1 MANREISP
9 FHAGELAVQARSGVL
24 DDAAMLAGMF
34 RPYLTEQH
42 RQFFAQLPLLFVG
55 SMDDA
60 GQPWA
65 SLLIGTP
72 GFVHSPDPQTLGVDA
87 LPAQGDPL
95 GSALREGASLG
106 VLGIQLQTRRRNRL
120 NGRVSE
126 LSEAGFTLQ
135 VDQSFGNCPRY
146 ISARLPQQRD
156 GVQPAAADMPRAE
169 TAQLSDAAAALLAK
183 ADTCFIAS
191 ASARAPA
198 GDDTREG
205 VDVSHRGG
213 KPGFVR
219 VEQSTSATKLLIPDF
234 PGNNAFNTLGNL
246 ARYSRAG
253 LLVPDFA
260 SGDVLSLACSAEIL
274 WDGPELAR
282 FQGAGR
288 MVVLTVHRGLYF
300 PHLMPFQWSQPL
312 PGPHVE
318 RTGSW

>member
-1 MANREISP
+1 MTSP
-9 FHAGELAVQARSGVL
+9 FHKGELAVQAQSGVL
-24 DDAAMLAGMF
+24 DEAAMLGKMF

-42 RQFFAQLPLLFVG
+42 REFFAQLPMLLVG
-55 SMDDA
+55 SLDDA

-65 SLLIGTP
+65 TMLFGAP
-72 GFVHSPDPQTLGVDA
+72 GFVHSPDALTLQVDTQ
-87 LPAQGDPL
+87 PANGDPL
-95 GSALREGASLG
+95 RAALRTGASLG

-120 NGRVSE
+120 NGRIRE
-126 LSEAGFTLQ
+126 LTPLGFTLD
-135 VDQSFGNCPRY
+135 VDQSFGNCPKF
-146 ISARLPQQRD
+146 ISPRTPQSRD
-156 GVQPAAADMPRAE
+156 VVQLAAATEQAK
-169 TAQLSDAAAALLAK
+169 LSDAAAALIAR

-191 ASARAPA
+191 ASARTFA

-219 VEQSTSATKLLIPDF
+219 VDRTADTTKLYMPDF

-246 ARYSRAG
+246 ARYPRAG

-260 SGDVLSLACSAEIL
+260 TGDVLSLACTTEIL

-282 FQGAGR
+282 FKGAER
-288 MVVLTVHRGLYF
+288 MLVLTVVSGLYF
-300 PHLMPFQWSQPL
+300 PKLMPFQWSQAQ
-312 PGPHVE
+312 PGLQVE

>member
-1 MANREISP
+1 MAKREISP
-9 FHAGELAVQARSGVL
+9 FHTGELAVQAQSGVL
-24 DDAAMLAGMF
+24 EDAAMLGGMF

-65 SLLIGTP
+65 SMLFGAP
-72 GFVHSPDPQTLGVDA
+72 GFVHAPDPRTLSVEA

-95 GSALREGASLG
+95 AAALHEGANLG
-106 VLGIQLQTRRRNRL
+106 VLGIQLQNRRRNRL
-120 NGRVSE
+120 NGRVREVSG
-126 LSEAGFTLQ
+126 AGFTLD

-146 ISARLPQQRD
+146 ISARMPQRRA
-156 GVQPAAADMPRAE
+156 GVPPGASPLAE
-169 TAQLSDAAAALLAK
+169 TAQLSDAAAALLAS

-198 GDDTREG
+198 ADDTREG

-213 KPGFVR
+213 KPGFLR
-219 VEQSTSATKLLIPDF
+219 VERSTGATQLLMPDF

-246 ARYSRAG
+246 ARYPRAG

-260 SGDVLSLACSAEIL
+260 SGDALSLACSAEIL

-282 FQGAGR
+282 FQGAER
-288 MVVLTVHRGLYF
+288 MVVLTVHSGLYF
-300 PHLMPFQWSQPL
+300 PRSMPFQWSQPL

>member
-1 MANREISP
+1 MTSP
-9 FHAGELAVQARSGVL
+9 FHAGELAVQAQSGVL
-24 DDAAMLAGMF
+24 DEAAMLGRMF

-42 RQFFAQLPLLFVG
+42 REFFAQLPMLLVG
-55 SMDDA
+55 SMDHA

-65 SLLIGTP
+65 SMLFGAP
-72 GFVHSPDPQTLGVDA
+72 GFVHSPDALTLQVDA
-87 LPAQGDPL
+87 QPAQADPL
-95 GSALREGASLG
+95 HAALRKGASLG

-120 NGRVSE
+120 NGRIRA
-126 LSEAGFTLQ
+126 LTPQGFTLD
-135 VDQSFGNCPRY
+135 VDQSFGNCPKF
-146 ISARLPQQRD
+146 ISPRTPRARDTVPR
-156 GVQPAAADMPRAE
+156 VAAAEQAI
-169 TAQLSDAAAALLAK
+169 LSDAAAAVIAR

-191 ASARAPA
+191 ASAREFA

-219 VEQSTSATKLLIPDF
+219 VERTADTTQLFMPDF

-246 ARYSRAG
+246 ARYPRAG

-260 SGDVLSLACSAEIL
+260 TGDLLSLACNAEIL

-282 FQGAGR
+282 FKGAER
-288 MVVLTVHRGLYF
+288 MLVLTVVSGLYF
-300 PHLMPFQWSQPL
+300 PGVMPFQWSEAL
-312 PGPHVE
+312 PGLQVE

>member
-1 MANREISP
+1 MTNRAISP

-65 SLLIGTP
+65 SMLFGAP
-72 GFVHSPDPQTLGVDA
+72 GFVHSPDPRTLSVAA

-95 GSALREGASLG
+95 AAALHSGANLG

-120 NGRVSE
+120 NGRVRA

-146 ISARLPQQRD
+146 ISARIPQ
-156 GVQPAAADMPRAE
+156 PRAGLQPLAARPE
-169 TAQLSDAAAALLAK
+169 AAQLSDAAAGLLSK

-219 VEQSTSATKLLIPDF
+219 VERSTSATQLFMPDF

-246 ARYSRAG
+246 ARYPRAG

-260 SGDVLSLACSAEIL
+260 SGDVLSLTCSAEIL
-274 WDGPELAR
+274 WDGPLLAR
-282 FQGAGR
+282 FDGAER
-288 MVVLTVHRGLYF
+288 MLVLTVHSGLYF
-300 PHLMPFQWSQPL
+300 SGLMPFQWSQPL